1 MEPAAIPFYT
11 LRAMPTWLTSLFE
24 RLTSDAYEPVA
35 LLVELLLIG
44 LSVNWCAS
52 VLQGTRG
59 TRPLRGLLTVLV
71 VATLVVRVLAV
82 QFDWVRLELLY
93 RYFLFGMAFVALIA
107 FQPELRR
114 AVIRAGDMRL
124 PRRGA
129 RESKWLTELVKAVGQ
144 LSKNRHGALV
154 AIQRGVGLHGWA
166 ENGTRINADVSQN
179 LLTSVFFPNTPLH
192 DLGVIIAEDRIVAAN
207 CQFPLAQGD
216 EFDLALGSRHLAAL
230 GLSYETDALVV
241 VVSEETGQIS
251 LADNGHLVRVAS
263 LDELTE
269 QISRRL
275 RIDAAHTGRRAYGW
289 RRTLRRA
296 AVVAPLTLIVWY
308 LADQATQI
316 TADGI
321 PVELAA
327 IVPADRVLDLIEPA
341 NRMFTVSVRGSTRAI
356 EKLRR
361 ETSREP
367 LRVEWPLPE
376 SYLAGDAGRGPGPRE
391 YTLAA
396 DEFLDRSTA
405 LRARGASV
413 QQVVPARLTFTVDR
427 VVTWN
432 VPIRI
437 SDNPGRLADVRIRP
451 VEAVVT
457 LRAADADA
465 VRIAPE
471 QRFVEARLRDRVD
484 GLQTD
489 RPITLERV
497 PLELSANGIRPIRI
511 EPPEAQITFVI
522 VEKRVRRVIAGVA
535 VQLMLNPTLWQR
547 YDVELSDPNEL
558 RLELE
563 VEGDRSTIDA
573 LRPADVRAFVPLGPE
588 LASNGGEFQSP
599 EVVIVLPAGVSA
611 VGPPRTVRLRLQER
625 AGTP

>member
-1 MEPAAIPFYT
+1 
-11 LRAMPTWLTSLFE
+11 MPTWLTALFE
-24 RLTSDAYEPVA
+24 RLTSDAYEPFA
-35 LLVELLLIG
+35 LIVELLLIA

-144 LSKNRHGALV
+144 LAKNRHGALV
-154 AIQRGVGLHGWA
+154 AIQRSVGLHGWA
-166 ENGTRINADVSQN
+166 ENGTLINADVSQN
-179 LLTSVFFPNTPLH
+179 LLTSVFYPNTALH
-192 DLGVIIAEDRIVAAN
+192 DLGVIIADDRIVAAN

-251 LADNGHLVRVAS
+251 VADNGHLVRVAS
-263 LDELTE
+263 LEELTE
-269 QISRRL
+269 QIARRL
-275 RIDAAHTGRRAYGW
+275 RIDAALAGRRALRW

-296 AVVAPLTLIVWY
+296 AVVVPLTLIVWY

-327 IVPADRVLDLIEPA
+327 IVPPGRVVDLIEPA

-356 EKLRR
+356 ERLRR

-367 LRVEWPLPE
+367 LRVEWALPE
-376 SYLAGDAGRGPGPRE
+376 SYVASDDERGAGPRE
-391 YTLAA
+391 YTLPA
-396 DEFLDRSTA
+396 DEFLDRSAA

-413 QQVVPARLTFTVDR
+413 QQVLPARLTFTVDR
-427 VVTWN
+427 VVTFSA
-432 VPIRI
+432 PIRI
-437 SDNPGRLADVRIRP
+437 SDSPGRLADVRIRP

-457 LRAADADA
+457 LRAHDAA
-465 VRIAPE
+465 RIAPE
-471 QRFVEARLRDRVD
+471 QRFVEARLRDRIAS
-484 GLQTD
+484 LQTD

-497 PLELSANGIRPIRI
+497 PLELVVNGIRPIGI
-511 EPPEAQITFVI
+511 DPPEAQITFVI
-522 VEKRVRRVIAGVA
+522 VEQRVRRVLAGVT
-535 VQLMLNPTLWQR
+535 VQLMLSPSLLQR
-547 YDVELSDPNEL
+547 YDVELGDPNEL

-588 LASNGGEFQSP
+588 LASTDGEFQSP
-599 EVVIVLPAGVSA
+599 EVVIVLPSGVSA

-625 AGTP
+625 AGAP